1 MDAGEQLASKF
12 RRLVEL
18 RDKRDIAKGALE
30 RYEKEYRSYEADLW
44 DELEASPLQGTI
56 KIDLGDEGVVT
67 FQRRETIY
75 GRVLD
80 ADKALEYFER
90 RALTDEF
97 TQPKL
102 VSRRVNELVREK
114 VESGEPVPPGLDFY
128 AQRFISISKK
138 K

>member
-18 RDKRDIAKGALE
+18 RDVRDIAKAALE
-30 RYEKEYRSYEADLW
+30 RAEKEYRNYEADLW

-67 FQRRETIY
+67 FQRRETVY

-80 ADKALEYFER
+80 ADKALEYLEE

-97 TQPKL
+97 TKPKL
-102 VSRRVNELVREK
+102 VSKRVNELVRDC
-114 VESGEPVPPGLDFY
+114 VESGEPVPAGLDFY